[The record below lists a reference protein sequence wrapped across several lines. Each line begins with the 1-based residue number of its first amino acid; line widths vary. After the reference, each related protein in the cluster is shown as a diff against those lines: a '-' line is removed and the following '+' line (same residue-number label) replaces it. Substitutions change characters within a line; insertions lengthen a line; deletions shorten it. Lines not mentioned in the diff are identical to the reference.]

1 MIMFCRF
8 WLPENLPTLSTLSK
22 KEVRCEMTFL
32 GSGLGVLNCSFSA
45 FSIAVYHSSSVISRY
60 AVRCFLRV
68 LRIEEERLMGVDVPE
83 RVR

>member
-1 MIMFCRF
+1 
-8 WLPENLPTLSTLSK
+8 
-22 KEVRCEMTFL
+22 
-32 GSGLGVLNCSFSA
+32 
-45 FSIAVYHSSSVISRY
+45 VYHSSSVISRY